1 MPLTRFFATASA
13 AALIACP
20 AIAAAQGTMTD
31 APPAASP
38 PATAPTPATPP
49 LPSIPKVMPADNI
62 YDTLK
67 ASGQFTIVLKAVDN
81 ANLAP
86 YLQKY
91 PFTFFAPTDAAF
103 NALPPGVL
111 AKLTAQNDTA
121 ANQMQQILA
130 YHLLTVAADSSQ
142 IKGHKGQVVT
152 AEKQSLSLDGS
163 DPDDMKV
170 NDADIIQADIRT
182 SGGGIVHVID
192 KVLVPPDSPYAAQ
205 LAPPPAAA
213 PTPAATASAA
223 PPVTAP

>member
-1 MPLTRFFATASA
+1 MPLTRFFVAASA
-13 AALIACP
+13 VALIACP
-20 AIAAAQGTMTD
+20 AIAAAQGMSTD
-31 APPAASP
+31 TPPPAAAP
-38 PATAPTPATPP
+38 APTPPP
-49 LPSIPKVMPADNI
+49 AVVLPSIPKVMPADNI

-111 AKLTAQNDTA
+111 AKLTAQNDAA

-163 DPDDMKV
+163 DPDDLKV

-182 SGGGIVHVID
+182 TGGGIVHVID

-213 PTPAATASAA
+213 PAPAATASAA
-223 PPVTAP
+223 PPAAAP